1 MSKHQPYQQLWR
13 QWTTQRRLGAAA
25 ALSLSVSLLCLPW
38 AITKGRSLDKLLVIC
53 VGLVSTEAARR
64 SAFGYFDHRDS
75 DADLVFAEKREL
87 IQQHIQVLRDDELVQ
102 PELSPANDESNE
114 DEMITNVVDYWKQ
127 QEKHLLVI
135 GGTNSGKTTFVKNF
149 SKRLSGFQTKVYDC
163 DATVDDWGWADVVYH
178 EFEDISQHM
187 TDDLALIPE
196 IRKQRY
202 KDGKSWQ
209 AEPTLMIAD
218 EFPALVA
225 ELAVAKK
232 WLSTHA
238 KQTRKHKRMIA
249 ILSQNDTV
257 ANLGLK
263 GDISVRDTCFTL
275 VYLGKKAEERA
286 KALDRD
292 DWINVLK
299 QEPYKYAIVD
309 DKLAWRP

>member
-1 MSKHQPYQQLWR
+1 MSKHQPYSQLWR

-25 ALSLSVSLLCLPW
+25 ALSLTVSLLCLPW
-38 AITKGRSLDKLLVIC
+38 AITKGRSLDKLMVIC

-102 PELSPANDESNE
+102 PELASANDESG
-114 DEMITNVVDYWKQ
+114 DEMITDVVDYWLAQ
-127 QEKHLLVI
+127 DKHLLIV
-135 GGTNSGKTTFVKNF
+135 GGSGAGKSTFVKNF
-149 SKRLSGFQTKVYDC
+149 RKHLNGFTKVVYDC
-163 DATVDDWGWADVVYH
+163 DATKDDWQWADEVYH
-178 EFEDISQHM
+178 EFDDIEQKM
-187 TDDLALIPE
+187 ANDLSIIPE
-196 IRKQRY
+196 IRKARY
-202 KDGKSWQ
+202 RDGDGWKP
-209 AEPTLMIAD
+209 EPTLMIAD

-249 ILSQNDTV
+249 VLAQNDTV
-257 ANLGLK
+257 SNLGLK

-275 VYLGKKAEERA
+275 VYLGELAAERA
-286 KALDRD
+286 KSLGKPE
-292 DWINVLK
+292 WINVLNQSK
-299 QEPYKYAIVD
+299 EYAIVD
-309 DKLAWRP
+309 NKLARRPK